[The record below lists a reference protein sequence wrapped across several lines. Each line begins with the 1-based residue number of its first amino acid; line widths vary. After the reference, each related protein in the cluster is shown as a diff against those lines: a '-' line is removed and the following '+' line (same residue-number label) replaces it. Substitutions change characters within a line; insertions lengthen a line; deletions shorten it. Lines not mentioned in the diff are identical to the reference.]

1 MSMAESFCQSG
12 FAKFINS
19 PTGRVVRIVVGL
31 VLVGYGYTQSASTSG
46 IVLML
51 VGLVPFSAG
60 LFDWCLISALLG
72 GPLNGTV
79 VRAGKPKS

>member
-1 MSMAESFCQSG
+1 MSMAESFSQSG

-19 PTGRVVRIVVGL
+19 PTGRVMRIVVGL

-51 VGLVPFSAG
+51 VGLVPFAAG

-72 GPLNGTV
+72 GPLSG
-79 VRAGKPKS
+79 ALIGKTPPKS